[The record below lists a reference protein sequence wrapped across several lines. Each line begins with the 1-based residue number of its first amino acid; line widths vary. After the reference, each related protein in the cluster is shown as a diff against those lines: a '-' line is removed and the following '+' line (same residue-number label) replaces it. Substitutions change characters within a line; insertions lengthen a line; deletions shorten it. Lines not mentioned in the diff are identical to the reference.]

1 MLFHSS
7 KKPTELS
14 IIHLNKL
21 QDKRQE
27 QLKDAL
33 KNSQKDDKKCG
44 LFGKLY
50 KKAKD
55 KAKDKK
61 DKADDKNKGDNKSV
75 FVLDFDGD
83 IKASAVAHLREEISV
98 IISSAKS
105 GDEVVVRLESG
116 GGQVNAY
123 GLASAQ
129 LARLKQAG
137 LILTVCVDKI
147 SASGGYMMACVADKI
162 IASDFAVIGSV
173 GVVSQLPN
181 FNKLLKKHDVDFE
194 QFTAGEYKRTV
205 TMFGEN
211 DDEDRAKHQ
220 ADIDRIHEL
229 FKTFVKTH
237 RPSLDVEK
245 IATGE
250 IWFGQDALDLGLVD
264 AIGTSDAYVLELMK
278 EHDVFVLHTRTKPTL
293 AEKLGLSE
301 QMGVKMGDMVGQ
313 MVSSVGEQLAKYQRP

>member
-14 IIHLNKL
+14 IVHLNGVK
-21 QDKRQE
+21 DKRQE
-27 QLKDAL
+27 QFKEVLKDS
-33 KNSQKDDKKCG
+33 KKDDKKRK
-44 LFGKLY
+44 LFGKLC
-50 KKAKD
+50 KKTKD
-55 KAKDKK
+55 KVKQDKTDETVTK
-61 DKADDKNKGDNKSV
+61 RV

-98 IISSAKS
+98 VIDNASKD
-105 GDEVVVRLESG
+105 DEVVVRLESG

-123 GLASAQ
+123 GLAAAQ
-129 LARLKQAG
+129 LVRIKEAG
-137 LILTVCVDKI
+137 LTLTVCVDKI

-181 FNKLLKKHDVDFE
+181 FHKLLKKHDVDFE

-220 ADIDRIHEL
+220 ADIDRIHVL
-229 FKTFVKTH
+229 FKDFVKKN
-237 RPSLDVEK
+237 RPSLDVDK
-245 IATGE
+245 VATGE
-250 IWFGQDALDLGLVD
+250 IWFGSDALTMGLIDQV
-264 AIGTSDAYVLELMK
+264 GTSDAYLLELMK
-278 EHDVFVLHTRTKPTL
+278 SHDVFVLHTRTKPTL

-301 QMGVKMGDMVGQ
+301 QMGIKVGEMAGQ
-313 MVSSVGEQLAKYQRP
+313 VFSTVGEQLSKYNRP